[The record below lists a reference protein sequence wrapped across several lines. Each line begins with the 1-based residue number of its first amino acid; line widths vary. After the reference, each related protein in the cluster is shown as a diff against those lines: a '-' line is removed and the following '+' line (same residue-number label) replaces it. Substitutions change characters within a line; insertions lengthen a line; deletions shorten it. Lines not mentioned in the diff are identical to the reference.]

1 MKKLLNLLKKGP
13 SLFIS
18 VIMNRSR
25 TVFFYSI
32 YKLLSFFFDSKK
44 LRKFI
49 SLKLSTRKQSTL
61 EITAQIGCTMM
72 CSYCPQTLIVSEARE
87 KNVQKI
93 MDLENFKKMLNN
105 VSQNTLISWAG
116 YTEPLLHSNF
126 IDFVEFANEKGF
138 IQKINTTM
146 HGKNECQAYMSK
158 TNIFKF
164 VGFHLPDNEGL
175 MKLSVKDSYLS
186 YLDKAIRHQS
196 KILNKAN
203 LDIKI
208 IGDRPHFKIEEL
220 LNKLCDEKVIDKK
233 QIHSSKQISSRN
245 SYLDQN
251 KENYKFF
258 SHFKNKSKKLFNN
271 KPLYYCSYRRLNSN
285 VLTPNGEVNI
295 CCNDYSLGYS
305 LGNLINEKLDILQK
319 HEKLIEH
326 TDFLNGEMNVCSKC
340 EYYKSI

>member
-1 MKKLLNLLKKGP
+1 MIR
-13 SLFIS
+13 F
-18 VIMNRSR
+18 R

-32 YKLLSFFFDSKK
+32 YKLISFFFDSKQ

-49 SLKLSTRKQSTL
+49 SLKLSTRKQSIL

-87 KNVQKI
+87 KNVEKI

-138 IQKINTTM
+138 VQTINTTM
-146 HGKNECQAYMSK
+146 HGKNDCQAYMSK
-158 TNIFKF
+158 TNVFRS

-175 MKLSVKDSYLS
+175 MKLSVKDSYLA

-203 LDIKI
+203 VDIKI
-208 IGDRPHFKIEEL
+208 IGDKPHFKIQEL

-233 QIHSSKQISSRN
+233 QILSNKKISSRN
-245 SYLDQN
+245 SYIDQ
-251 KENYKFF
+251 KKGNYKFF
-258 SHFKNKSKKLFNN
+258 SYFKNKSKKLLNN
-271 KPLYYCSYRRLNSN
+271 KPLYYCSYRRLKSN

-305 LGNLINEKLDILQK
+305 LGNLINEKLDVLQK
-319 HEKLIEH
+319 HEKLIEQ